1 MNTKETLL
9 AISMTTIATGTALI
23 QTNVTNGMIMVVVGI
38 ALIFIRGYLKV
49 K

>member
-9 AISMTTIATGTALI
+9 AISMTTIATGTALME
-23 QTNVTNGMIMVVVGI
+23 TNVRNGMIMVVVGI
-38 ALIFIRGYLKV
+38 SLVFLRGYLKI